1 MMFEVREEA
10 SLERF
15 MAAWEECMKGAPW
28 FDSDVIFWYKPEEEL
43 ERLCSS
49 QGDNHLF
56 LVAGQG
62 SDPEP
67 LGVLSVR
74 VHEGVGK
81 IGPWEPGVTH
91 TGRRMD
97 VGKALLQSAGEK
109 LGNRRVEKLEFT
121 LRYSCDTPAQA
132 AWLDG
137 LYRGCGFSQ
146 RGPTGLQMLV
156 DLSQTEELVAEDIR
170 ELKITGREDLSIDE
184 LVGYTLRAFSS
195 DPRDATYFSW
205 DPLTATEDGA
215 QRFFEGIFSQE
226 MWRSPPEFFRVAWIG
241 GEPAGFAGSFAGKSE
256 ETRGIVGPVGV
267 FPEYRRRGIATA
279 LVLSACDAL
288 RSEGYRYAYL
298 STNVDNLPARRV
310 YEETGFKP
318 VFNTVLFE
326 RSLA

>member
-1 MMFEVREEA
+1 MFEVREEA
-10 SLERF
+10 SPERF
-15 MAAWEECMKGAPW
+15 VAAWEECMKGAPW
-28 FDSDVIFWYKPEEEL
+28 FDSDVMFWYGPEEEIK
-43 ERLCSS
+43 RLRSTH
-49 QGDNHLF
+49 GENGLF

-62 SDPEP
+62 SEPEP
-67 LGVLSVR
+67 LGVLSALIR
-74 VHEGVGK
+74 GGVGK

-91 TGRRMD
+91 AGRRMG
-97 VGKALLQSAGEK
+97 VGEALLRGACEK
-109 LGNRRVEKLEFT
+109 LGDRGVEKVEFT
-121 LRYSCDTPAQA
+121 LRYPCDTPAQA

-156 DLSQTEELVAEDIR
+156 DLSQTVELGAEDIR
-170 ELKITGREDLSIDE
+170 ELRITGRENLSIDDI
-184 LVGYTLRAFSS
+184 VGYTLRAFTS
-195 DPRDATYFSW
+195 DPRDETYFSW
-205 DPLTATEDGA
+205 DPLTTTPDGA

-226 MWRSPPEFFRVAWIG
+226 MGRSPPEFFRVAWIE
-241 GEPAGFAGSFAGKSE
+241 GEPAGFAGSFAGKSD

-298 STNVDNLPARRV
+298 GTHVDNMPARRM
-310 YEETGFKP
+310 YEGIGFKP
-318 VFNTVLFE
+318 VFNTVDFE